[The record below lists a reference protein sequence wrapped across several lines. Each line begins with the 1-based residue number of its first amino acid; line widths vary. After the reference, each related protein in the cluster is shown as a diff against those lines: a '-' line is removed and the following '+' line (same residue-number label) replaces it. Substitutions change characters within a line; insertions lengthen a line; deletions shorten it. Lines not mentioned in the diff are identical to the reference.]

1 MSIVRNDAGEVRLAW
16 RLILVILL
24 FVAAAVLLRLI
35 PIRLFAAFL
44 VGNGMAQANAIETAS
59 TIVFEGPVCSTAV
72 GALNGLMGFLIVWFL
87 VRVIER
93 SSFTWEAVG
102 LNWRNNSPLAILLGA
117 ILALGLFTAIVL
129 TGHVLGSSDSS
140 LSTSMLGTSVP
151 ILLQKLVLYL
161 AMGFGEEIVFRGYIQ
176 TRLVKQY
183 RAIWGVLA
191 TSVIF
196 TLLHQISYRLSPVVI
211 LSGVMLWTTIG
222 ILYHLSKSLY
232 LVSVF
237 HGTMNTL
244 LNTLHFE
251 VDDISSLVMHALVL
265 CLVIVGALV
274 KIRGSGIRSSP
285 V

>member
-1 MSIVRNDAGEVRLAW
+1 MSIIRNDAGEVRLAW
-16 RLILVILL
+16 RLILIILL

-59 TIVFEGPVCSTAV
+59 TIVFEDPVWSTAV

-93 SSFTWEAVG
+93 SSFTWEVVG

-117 ILALGLFTAIVL
+117 ILALGLFIAIVL
-129 TGHVLGSSDSS
+129 TGHILGFSGSS
-140 LSTSMLGTSVP
+140 LSTSMLGVSVP

-191 TSVIF
+191 TSVVF

-222 ILYHLSKSLY
+222 VLYHLSKSLY

-251 VDDISSLVMHALVL
+251 VADISSLVVHALVL
-265 CLVIVGALV
+265 CLVIVVALV
-274 KIRGSGIRSSP
+274 RIRGSGIRSNP

>member
-1 MSIVRNDAGEVRLAW
+1 MSITRNDAGEVRLAW
-16 RLILVILL
+16 RLVLIILL

-44 VGNGMAQANAIETAS
+44 VGNGMAQATAIETAS
-59 TIVFEGPVCSTAV
+59 TIVFEDPVCSTAV

-102 LNWRNNSPLAILLGA
+102 LNWRNNSLLAILLGA
-117 ILALGLFTAIVL
+117 ILASGLFIASVL
-129 TGHVLGSSDSS
+129 TGHIFGLTGSA
-140 LSTSMLGTSVP
+140 LSTSMLGVSVP

-176 TRLVKQY
+176 PRVVKQY
-183 RAIWGVLA
+183 GAIWGVLA
-191 TSVIF
+191 TSVVF
-196 TLLHQISYRLSPVVI
+196 TLLHQISYSLSPVVI
-211 LSGVMLWTTIG
+211 LSGVMLWTAIG
-222 ILYHLSKSLY
+222 VLYHLSKSLY
-232 LVSVF
+232 LVGVF

-244 LNTLHFE
+244 LNTLQFE
-251 VDDISSLVMHALVL
+251 VGDVTSLVVNALVL
-265 CLVIVGALV
+265 CVVIVVVLV
-274 KIRGSGIRSSP
+274 KVRGSGIRSNP